1 MELIESL
8 LLFTIFSTK
17 YGADNQPLIHLILK
31 LKRLY
36 TGLEER
42 ENDQLEQVSN
52 ASHGLDHDGN
62 EDQSFKDEEDCKTPG
77 GVPMTSDERQ
87 L

>member
-1 MELIESL
+1 M
-8 LLFTIFSTK
+8 
-17 YGADNQPLIHLILK
+17 
-31 LKRLY
+31 
-36 TGLEER
+36 EER

-52 ASHGLDHDGN
+52 ASHGLGHDGN
-62 EDQSFKDEEDCKTPG
+62 EDQRFKDEEDCKTPG